1 MNINRT
7 MQQITRQ
14 LAGNLVQTRL
24 QGIENNPMFQ
34 RAKQMA
40 EGRSGQELEQ
50 IARNLCEQR
59 GIKFD
64 DAFNKFK
71 NSVGIN

>member
-1 MNINRT
+1 
-7 MQQITRQ
+7 
-14 LAGNLVQTRL
+14 
-24 QGIENNPMFQ
+24 
-34 RAKQMA
+34 MA
-40 EGRSGQELEQ
+40 EGKSEQELEQ

-64 DAFNKFK
+64 DVFNKFK